1 MTARNDNRPAKPI
14 LKLTPT
20 GDGTNLYRTLARVI
34 VRRELMFA
42 RLIPDRP
49 DCDGAIAAG

>member
-1 MTARNDNRPAKPI
+1 MTARNDNSPAKPI
-14 LKLTPT
+14 LNLVPT
-20 GDGTNLYRTLARVI
+20 GDGANLYRTLARVL

-42 RLIPDRP
+42 RLIPDQP

>member
-1 MTARNDNRPAKPI
+1 MTARNDNSPAKPI
-14 LKLTPT
+14 LNLVPT
-20 GDGTNLYRTLARVI
+20 GDGTNLYRTLARVL

>member
-1 MTARNDNRPAKPI
+1 MTARNDNSPAKPI